1 MLITYAQSVFMNGML
16 EDTLRHF
23 VGPFQRDWEELLP
36 VVEFAM
42 NNSWNASFQNT
53 PFMLNYGQ
61 NPDDRTIAW
70 LRERNSAVNKFVGR
84 WSKQLVRARELL
96 RAAQDKYKQHAD
108 RKKSDPPI
116 YQPGDEVLHKTNYF
130 RLTRG
135 LTAKLAPR
143 WVGPFK
149 VIKAVGS
156 FGLAYKI
163 ELPRIVQNM
172 HPTLHVSALRPYKR
186 SGPYQPPPLPE
197 FIDGTPE
204 WEVASIV
211 DSRMRGKTREY
222 LIRWQ
227 GWTNHDGWEPLRNL
241 ANCAGKV
248 QEFWQS
254 KGQPCPH
261 PLFFS

>member
-1 MLITYAQSVFMNGML
+1 VFL
-16 EDTLRHF
+16 
-23 VGPFQRDWEELLP
+23 LLP
-36 VVEFAM
+36 TAPDGRLLLPT
-42 NNSWNASFQNT
+42 AA
-53 PFMLNYGQ
+53 YGRSYVPTLPIFTYPTTSMIFSA
-61 NPDDRTIAW
+61 NHTI
-70 LRERNSAVNKFVGR
+70 REGLS
-84 WSKQLVRARELL
+84 
-96 RAAQDKYKQHAD
+96 
-108 RKKSDPPI
+108 
-116 YQPGDEVLHKTNYF
+116 DEVLLKTKYF

-163 ELPRIVQNM
+163 ELPRIVQSM
-172 HPTLHVSALRPYKR
+172 HPTFHVSALRPYKR
-186 SGPYQPPPLPE
+186 SGSYQTPPLPE

-227 GWTNHDGWEPLRNL
+227 GWTDHDGWEP
-241 ANCAGKV
+241 
-248 QEFWQS
+248 
-254 KGQPCPH
+254 
-261 PLFFS
+261 